1 MAISII
7 AAVAKNSV
15 IGNKGKLPWH
25 LPKDMAYFAK
35 TTKGHP
41 VVMGR
46 KTFESM
52 GKKPLSGR
60 TNIIVTS
67 RVYAAPGCLTAHS
80 VGEALFYAKISPH
93 AEDIFIIGGSSIYR
107 EALAFAEKLYITAID
122 CDFEGDVFFP
132 KVDFSRWKEVS
143 RVEEMADK
151 ENSFRYSYVVYDK
164 LSEKEYRENK
174 KTFSVVIDITLR
186 DGIFDPQGKVIM
198 QSLHMLGFEDV
209 ESVCVGKHIELTVR
223 GTDEKEIKKNAETMC
238 KKLLVNP
245 IIEHYEIKIE

>member
-7 AAVAKNSV
+7 AAVAKNGV

-41 VVMGR
+41 VIMGR

-52 GKKPLSGR
+52 EKKPLPGR

-67 RVYAAPGCLTAHS
+67 RVYAAPGCLIAHT

-93 AEDIFIIGGSSIYR
+93 AEDIFIIGGSLIYR
-107 EALAFAEKLYITAID
+107 EALAFAERLYITAID
-122 CDFEGDVFFP
+122 RDFEGDVFFP
-132 KVDFSRWKEVS
+132 KVDFSRWKETF
-143 RVEEMADK
+143 RVEEMADE
-151 ENSFRYSYVVYDK
+151 ENDFRYSYVVYDK
-164 LSEKEYRENK
+164 LSEKEYKNNR
-174 KTFSVVIDITLR
+174 KTFSVVIDIALKN
-186 DGIFDPQGKVIM
+186 GILDPQGKAIM

-209 ESVCVGKHIELTVR
+209 ESVCVGKRIELTVR

-238 KKLLVNP
+238 KKLLANP
-245 IIEHYEIKIE
+245 VIEQYEIKVV